1 MGFEGMGRK
10 PGTDAGWSREAAK
23 SGNHQTKEHGAS
35 YRPEKEGLTM
45 EITDVHEL
53 DKAEH
58 LDNNIIQAAN
68 FAHKAADL
76 VLRARSEME
85 QISLDVPDDAG
96 ELADKLIDQL
106 SDLHDALKNAHDEW
120 LRKSVEY
127 EDAIKAFEAE
137 IKERRAC

>member
-1 MGFEGMGRK
+1 
-10 PGTDAGWSREAAK
+10 
-23 SGNHQTKEHGAS
+23 
-35 YRPEKEGLTM
+35 M

-53 DKAEH
+53 EKAEH

-68 FAHKAADL
+68 YAHKAADL

-96 ELADKLIDQL
+96 ELADRLIDQL
-106 SDLHDALKNAHDEW
+106 SDLYDALNKAQDEW

-127 EDAIKAFEAE
+127 EDAIKVFEAE